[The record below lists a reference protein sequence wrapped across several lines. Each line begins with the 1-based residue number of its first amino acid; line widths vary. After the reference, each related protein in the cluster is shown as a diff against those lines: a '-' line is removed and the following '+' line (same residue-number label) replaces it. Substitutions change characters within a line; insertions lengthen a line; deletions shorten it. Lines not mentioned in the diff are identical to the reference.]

1 MSSQMTNA
9 QRAMQFWSALVL
21 AARTQQVLSYET
33 VERMTGI
40 PRFGMSKPLGRILA
54 YCQQNELPLL
64 TSIVIEQSTGRP
76 ADQTFNT
83 PAFDLE
89 AEHRRVFIFDWF
101 KHGCPAL
108 NELQDAA
115 EELETVQ
122 A

>member
-9 QRAMQFWSALVL
+9 QRAMQFWSVLVCE
-21 AARTQQVLSYET
+21 ARNHKVLSYET
-33 VERMTGI
+33 LERMTGI

-54 YCQQNELPLL
+54 HCQQNGLPLL
-64 TSIVIEQSTGRP
+64 TSIVVEQSSGRP

-83 PAFDLE
+83 STFDLE
-89 AEHRRVFIFDWF
+89 AEHRRVFIFDWL
-101 KHGCPAL
+101 KHGCPTL
-108 NELQDAA
+108 TEFEEAA